1 MPRITIL
8 LDDEEIKLLNK
19 RSKGNLFTL
28 KEQIE
33 DIVRRSCISFSKKK
47 NTRGIKV
54 DDKLVGIFS
63 RQRTGP
69 KKKKKVK
76 KK

>member
-1 MPRITIL
+1 MPRVTIL
-8 LDDEEIKLLNK
+8 LDETEVKLLKK
-19 RSKGNLFTL
+19 RAKGNLFTL

-33 DIVRRSCISFSKKK
+33 DIVRRSCVSFSKKTGTK
-47 NTRGIKV
+47 TIKV

-63 RQRTGP
+63 RKKTGP

-76 KK
+76 K